1 VFCTTA
7 LPWYVLC
14 ALRNPDF
21 LRVFLWQHNFERYLT
36 PVFEHR
42 QPFWFFGY
50 ILLLAVIPWIW
61 MLCALC
67 SRIKLNKDHRVR
79 ALLGARLKFNSH
91 SLLLG
96 CWAVFTIVFFSLSQ
110 SKLPGY
116 ILPAIPPLFVLLGR
130 EVARSFE
137 QGGKG
142 SVWQTGAAGF
152 VFLVFTAPLARP
164 ALETARVLHIAN
176 LRAIAAVLILT
187 VAGGLCIL
195 ALSLLKQ
202 PKAAFIGI
210 VLLITVL
217 VEIATVGI
225 LPQIDRLLSSRELAK
240 TILSNG
246 QSTPS
251 VTAYKLPRA
260 WNYGLNYYLGGEVRE
275 WTPASPRPDW
285 IVTTPEAALE
295 IQKSGVQIQEVNPIS
310 APAIMLLHVLRP
322 GEKQLL
328 R

>member
-1 VFCTTA
+1 M
-7 LPWYVLC
+7 
-14 ALRNPDF
+14 RNPDF

-61 MLCALC
+61 VLCTLC
-67 SRIKLNKDHRVR
+67 SRIKLSKDIV
-79 ALLGARLKFNSH
+79 NSH

-96 CWAVFTIVFFSLSQ
+96 CWAAFTVLFFSLSQ

-116 ILPAIPPLFVLLGR
+116 ILPAIPSLFVLLGR

-152 VFLVFTAPLARP
+152 VFLAFAVPLAKP

-225 LPQIDRLLSSRELAK
+225 LPQMDRLLSSRELAK